1 MTQVKTTPKMMRVQL
16 TQYKSDGTLRVSA
29 TKLQNIR
36 TVRSEQD
43 LLFKTA
49 VAVQQFAQAQIDE
62 QEKYKAKHGKNLPCA
77 FSNTGKL
84 AIRVYYGDD
93 MNDKL
98 AMTTTDY
105 TSSAVCEYRLTL
117 KKLASGEGKDVLMA
131 SFRLTHQFAQP
142 IKF

>member
-1 MTQVKTTPKMMRVQL
+1 MTNVTDLPKMMRVEL
-16 TQYKSDGTLRVSA
+16 TQYKSDGTLRVQA
-29 TKLQNIR
+29 TKLQHIR
-36 TVRSEQD
+36 KPRSEQD

-49 VAVQQFAQAQIDE
+49 HSVQQFAQAQIDE
-62 QEKYKAKHGKNLPCA
+62 QEKYKQKYGKNLPCA

-84 AIRVYYGDD
+84 AIRVYYGDE
-93 MNDKL
+93 MTDKL

-131 SFRLTHQFAQP
+131 SFRLTKQFAQSV
-142 IKF
+142 KF